1 MKRNP
6 MQKTLTPLLICLPL
20 LACNAENS
28 NEGTGD
34 NKKTASTKTE
44 RSAPSGESNSEAR
57 QKAEL
62 ETAYFASGCFW
73 CVEEIYESVRGVEE
87 AISGYAGG
95 EMRSPSYEEVS
106 SGKTDHAETVKVLYD
121 PDEVDLKTLVDVYYA
136 SQNPTTRGQAPD
148 FGPQYRSI
156 IFYTD
161 PHEKKV
167 ATRYR
172 DSLDNSGAYDK
183 DVVTEI
189 QPLQKFWKAESYH
202 QDYAKKNPDDRYI
215 QNISKERFRDFKEKM
230 PEVVE
235 ESDGH

>member
-6 MQKTLTPLLICLPL
+6 MQKILTPLLICLPL
-20 LACNAENS
+20 LACNAGNS
-28 NEGTGD
+28 KEGTGD
-34 NKKTASTKTE
+34 NEQSASTKRE
-44 RSAPSGESNSEAR
+44 RSNPTGETNSRAP
-57 QKAEL
+57 QDAEL
-62 ETAYFASGCFW
+62 EAAYFASGCFW

-95 EMRSPSYEEVS
+95 EMKDPSYEQVS

-121 PDEVDLKTLVDVYYA
+121 PDEVDLKTLVEVYYA

-156 IFYTD
+156 IFYRNER
-161 PHEKKV
+161 EKRI
-167 ATRYR
+167 ASSYR

-202 QDYAKKNPDDRYI
+202 QNYAKKNPDDRYI
-215 QNISKERFRDFKEKM
+215 QNVSKKRFRDFKEKM

-235 ESDGH
+235 EGSGH